1 MQIIFFSKSILE
13 KRDFKAEKSPHGPSP
28 WPPSPLVDWHGQFG
42 NPPPPY
48 WSTWFMND
56 PLVYLII
63 DPVKINQAYFWEAF
77 FSILPMHKGWSL
89 WNHWICIDPSP
100 MGSTRQSKWAGW
112 PSEMLT
118 SLILLMKLGGLP
130 SPSSAII
137 SCSALLNLFSS
148 KFLMES
154 VPVLKLLGN
163 WGSVTMFCLL
173 LTWTLQLT

>member
-1 MQIIFFSKSILE
+1 MWTNFQ
-13 KRDFKAEKSPHGPSP
+13 DFLTPFPPCGLTWTIWK
-28 WPPSPLVDWHGQFG
+28 PPSPLQVHVVYEW
-42 NPPPPY
+42 
-48 WSTWFMND
+48 
-56 PLVYLII
+56 PLGVLNNRSSQ
-63 DPVKINQAYFWEAF
+63 DKPSLFLEAF